1 MVKVAIIGL
10 GHMGKRYAKMISRGE
25 IKTLSL
31 ACVCTR
37 SSQAAQWINENCDGA
52 VDKGEVKIYRNENE
66 LYENAMADFDAI
78 IITTPHKLHPDTAIR
93 AFRAGKHVLCEKP
106 AGIDVISA
114 RQMYSESKFAG
125 VVYELIFHQRTYSR
139 FIKLKKM
146 LDDGE
151 IGRIQSVRQIDTG
164 YYRTRSYHASGEW
177 RSSWQGEGG
186 GALINQGQH
195 LLDMWQWL
203 FGMPQE
209 VGAFINWGKYN
220 DFIVDDEAIIN
231 FNYEDGM
238 TGVFI
243 LSTGEGHKERYIEI
257 SGTKGH
263 IRIDDDKLRIW
274 RFSRDLEE
282 YSKNATCSSTQ
293 ELSESYEEFD
303 LETESGDEPY
313 RKVLENFGQ
322 AVELKMNQNPSQMA
336 NQLAE
341 ATDTTIATE
350 TTITNGQDGINTL
363 ELTCGAYLSAFKGK
377 KVRIPVNGEEYR
389 DFLDEMK
396 HNESEVLG

>member
-257 SGTKGH
+257 SGTKGY

>member
-1 MVKVAIIGL
+1 MIKVAIIGL
-10 GHMGKRYAKMISRGE
+10 GHMGKRYAKMILRGE

-37 SSQAAQWINENCDGA
+37 SGQAAQWLNENCDG
-52 VDKGEVKIYRNENE
+52 VIDKGEVKLYRNENE
-66 LYENAMADFDAI
+66 LYENAMTAFDAI

-114 RQMYSESKFAG
+114 RQMYSESKFAD

-139 FIKLKKM
+139 FIKLKQM
-146 LDDGE
+146 IDSGE

-231 FNYEDGM
+231 FNYENGM

-243 LSTGEGHKERYIEI
+243 LSTGEAHKERYIEI

-293 ELSESYEEFD
+293 ELSEDYEEID
-303 LETESGDEPY
+303 LVSETGDEPY
-313 RKVLENFGQ
+313 RKVLENFGETVI
-322 AVELKMNQNPSQMA
+322 ARINKAHSTENQ
-336 NQLAE
+336 E
-341 ATDTTIATE
+341 TDAKE
-350 TTITNGQDGINTL
+350 DKAITNGQDGINTL

-389 DFLDEMK
+389 DFLDEMR